1 MNILTKGKA
10 VHFDDRYLHVELEDG
25 RIISTPMSW
34 YKELQTATFK
44 QLTNYQFICQGT
56 GIEWTELDYHL
67 SIESML
73 LSQSK
78 QQAAKLG

>member
-1 MNILTKGKA
+1 MNISVKVKGKA

-25 RIISTPMSW
+25 RIILTPMSW
-34 YKELQTATFK
+34 YKELQAGTFK

-56 GIEWTELDYHL
+56 GIEWAKLDYHL

-73 LSQSK
+73 LSQINQK
-78 QQAAKLG
+78 AA

>member
-1 MNILTKGKA
+1 MNILIKGKS

-25 RIISTPMSW
+25 RIISTPMNW

-44 QLTNYQFICQGT
+44 QLTHYQFICRGT
-56 GIEWTELDYHL
+56 GIEWVDLDYHL

-73 LSQSK
+73 LSQIN
-78 QQAAKLG
+78 QQAA

>member
-25 RIISTPMSW
+25 RVILTPMSW

-56 GIEWTELDYHL
+56 GIEWNELDYHL

-78 QQAAKLG
+78 QQAA